1 MQKYIDISAHQGIVN
16 FEALKGTVDGII
28 LRAGYGTGTV
38 DKYFIR
44 NARECNRLGIPCG
57 AYWFSYAYTVGMAQ
71 KEANMFLNTVAPFK
85 MELPL
90 AYDFEY
96 DSVSYAQKQGATI
109 TAALVKQMTNTFCQ
123 TIEQNG
129 YWCML
134 YTNGDY
140 INRYFGDLA
149 GGRYDLW
156 YASWPANPDLNH
168 PPRQCGIWQYSNKGQ
183 VAGISGNVD
192 MDVAYK
198 DYPTLLRQN
207 GCNHLTVVSTPVEE
221 EKPVEN
227 TQTSETTTN
236 QSTISTTD
244 STSESKPLTN
254 REKALKWAMN
264 KKIYGGANPD
274 ALATQGDVVEI
285 LYNYHTNLH

>member
-1 MQKYIDISAHQGIVN
+1 MQKYIDISSHQGIVN
-16 FEALKGTVDGII
+16 FEALKSSVDGVI

-44 NARECNRLGIPCG
+44 NVQECNRLNIPCG
-57 AYWFSYAYTVGMAQ
+57 AYWFSYAYTVSMAQ
-71 KEANMFLNTVAPFK
+71 KEANMFLNTVSPFR

-96 DSVSYAQKQGATI
+96 DSVSYAQKQGAVI
-109 TAALVKQMTNTFCQ
+109 TAKLVKDMTNMFCQ
-123 TIEQNG
+123 TIEQAG

-156 YASWPANPDLNH
+156 YASWPSDPDLSK
-168 PPRQCGIWQYSNKGQ
+168 PPRQCGIWQYSSKGK
-183 VAGISGNVD
+183 VPGISTNVD

-207 GCNHLTVVSTPVEE
+207 GCNHLTSVTTNPKESSVTVP
-221 EKPVEN
+221 KPDKPKE
-227 TQTSETTTN
+227 TTSEP
-236 QSTISTTD
+236 I
-244 STSESKPLTN
+244 KTN
-254 REKALKWAMN
+254 RDKAIEWAKS
-264 KKIYGGANPD
+264 KKIFEVLNSNATI
-274 ALATQGDVVEI
+274 TQGELVEI
-285 LYNYHTNLH
+285 LYNYHVNLH